1 MKHTFK
7 KTIAMA
13 LLGAL
18 LLTGQSCRK
27 GGSLTAQ
34 QAYQPITLEY
44 WTVFNSPDD
53 YSDILA
59 DYQALHPNIRINV
72 KKFRFEEYE
81 PTLLN
86 ALAEDRGPD
95 IFSVHNTWVPAYRSK
110 LLPLPPQTTLARE
123 VVTGTIKKETSV
135 EFQTTRSINQF
146 DLQSAFVQQV
156 AKDVY
161 LPELTRTADDQ
172 VQTGAPVI
180 YGLPIA
186 FDTMVLFYN
195 RDLLDNAGI
204 AQPARTW
211 NEFQEHISRIARF
224 DSQGNILTAGTAL
237 GTPNNV
243 PRSVDI
249 LATLMMQ
256 NGAQMIT
263 DQGEVNFHRIPDALR
278 GTRTTIPGSEALQFY
293 VNFANP
299 NTKNYTWN
307 AKQNDAFEA
316 FLQGKVAYF
325 FGYNYHVEQIKTL
338 APKLNV
344 GISFLPQIQGNPQVN
359 FANYWVESVSRKTR
373 NPDAA
378 WDFIQFMTSAQET
391 AKFLAKT
398 KRPTA
403 RRDLVQVQ
411 QDDPDLYIFA
421 SQVLTSVSWYNGN
434 NAAAMEQIMKQLMT
448 DALAGTSKPEDLLKL
463 AAERV
468 QQTLR

>member
-1 MKHTFK
+1 MKNTFT
-7 KTIAMA
+7 KTVSFM

-27 GGSLTAQ
+27 GGSIEAQ
-34 QAYQPITLEY
+34 RAFQPITLEY

-53 YSDILA
+53 YTDIIA
-59 DYQALHPNIRINV
+59 DYQVLHPNIRINV

-95 IFSVHNTWVPAYRSK
+95 IFSVHNTWVPEYRTK
-110 LLPLPPQTTLARE
+110 LLPLPETTTLAQE
-123 VVTGTIKKETSV
+123 VVTGTIKKEKSV
-135 EFQTTRSINQF
+135 EFRTTRSLNEF
-146 DLQSAFVQQV
+146 DLRSAFVEQV
-156 AKDVY
+156 YKDVF
-161 LPELTRTADDQ
+161 LPEQ
-172 VQTGAPVI
+172 VRVGEELEEGAPAI

-186 FDTMVLFYN
+186 FDSLVVFYN

-211 NEFQEHISRIARF
+211 HEFQEHVGRIARF

-237 GTPNNV
+237 GTGYNV
-243 PRSVDI
+243 PRSVDL

-256 NGAQMIT
+256 NGAKMINE
-263 DQGEVNFHRIPDALR
+263 DGEVNFHNIPDELR
-278 GTRTTIPGSEALQFY
+278 GQRSTIPGEEALQFY
-293 VNFANP
+293 ISFANP
-299 NTKNYTWN
+299 NQRNYTWN
-307 AKQNDAFEA
+307 AKQIDGFEA

-325 FGYNYHVEQIKTL
+325 FGYAYHVEQIKAL
-338 APKLNV
+338 APKLNF
-344 GISFLPQIQGNPQVN
+344 GISYLPQIQGNPQVH

-373 NPDAA
+373 QADAA
-378 WDFIQFMTSAQET
+378 WDFLQFMTTAQESQ
-391 AKFLAKT
+391 KFLATT
-398 KRPTA
+398 KKPTA

-411 QDDPDLYIFA
+411 LDDPDLFIFA

-434 NAAAMEQIMKQLMT
+434 DAAAMEEIMKKLMV
-448 DALAGTSKPEDLLKL
+448 DALAGTDDLDELLEL
-463 AAERV
+463 AAQRV